1 MQSVALQIAS
11 PRNSFTNFCLHTLI
25 RNNFVFA
32 KHFVYYTDNEFKSAC
47 LAPRARQR
55 VNVHKRNRILFFS
68 SSSSCTRREVQ
79 SERYCERVCLCVWVF
94 AFVVHGQCIQGHW
107 IVRMRR
113 LDRHNYVSSA
123 QWFISLAELYL
134 SFLTDHFSLKICDR
148 IRRVLRVEAVRKID
162 ISHTCVGW
170 FVCLFVSL
178 FVSYA
183 KSSVNTAM
191 VMILALDKWRI

>member
-1 MQSVALQIAS
+1 MNLKVLVLPLERDSVWMY
-11 PRNSFTNFCLHTLI
+11 TNEIEFCFSLHLRVVHAARCRVKDTVSA
-25 RNNFVFA
+25 FV
-32 KHFVYYTDNEFKSAC
+32 C
-47 LAPRARQR
+47 
-55 VNVHKRNRILFFS
+55 
-68 SSSSCTRREVQ
+68 
-79 SERYCERVCLCVWVF
+79 VF

-170 FVCLFVSL
+170 FVCLCRFL
-178 FVSYA
+178 FRMQNHLSIQPWWW
-183 KSSVNTAM
+183 S
-191 VMILALDKWRI
+191 WH